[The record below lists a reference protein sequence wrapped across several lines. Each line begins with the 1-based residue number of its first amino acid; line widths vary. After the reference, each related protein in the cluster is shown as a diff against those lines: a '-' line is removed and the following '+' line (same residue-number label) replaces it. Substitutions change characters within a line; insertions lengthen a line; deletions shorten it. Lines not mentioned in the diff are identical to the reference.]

1 MPLLNVDS
9 LVFVVLV
16 LRQILHIWGLL
27 VKLENIKICFLVP
40 QVPFFLEK
48 PSLSLELG
56 KNWVFHHHL
65 PVELVMSEHIVC
77 LAHCDNFSI
86 LRGRFHLWSLALQRQ
101 FLIEIK

>member
-27 VKLENIKICFLVP
+27 VKLENIQICFLVP
-40 QVPFFLEK
+40 QVPLLLEE

-65 PVELVMSEHIVC
+65 PIELIVSKHVVS
-77 LAHCDNFSI
+77 LAHRNDFSV
-86 LRGRFHLWSLALQRQ
+86 LRGRFHLGGLAFQ
-101 FLIEIK
+101 